1 MVSPLMLIFCFAFG
15 SLMSFLYFSGLWR
28 TVRRLADSPRP
39 IRLLMISSIGRTV
52 LAVGGFYLIMDGSW
66 ERLAS
71 AMLGFLIVRAYLV
84 ENLGKVPRSSHQ
96 GATAWK

>member
-1 MVSPLMLIFCFAFG
+1 ML
-15 SLMSFLYFSGLWR
+15 
-28 TVRRLADSPRP
+28 
-39 IRLLMISSIGRTV
+39 SSIGRTV
-52 LAVGGFYLIMDGSW
+52 LAVGGFYLTMDGSW

-71 AMLGFLIVRAYLV
+71 AMLGFLIVRAFLV